1 MKKKRLD
8 SLLIERGIIQSRERA
23 KGLILSGDVRVNGNP
38 VNKAGTLIDE
48 DAEIK
53 LTGKDI
59 PYVSRGGLKLEKA
72 IKEFNINVKD
82 KVAIDVGASTGGF
95 TDCLLQYGVKK
106 VYAVDVGYGQ
116 LAWKLRKDPRVVVI
130 ERKNIRYIKPSDIRP
145 PLSPLLLKEGKGEVF
160 AELADIAT
168 IDVSFISLKLVLP
181 VVKNLLKENG
191 EIIALIKPQFEVG
204 RGEVG
209 KGGIVKDEEKHK
221 KVISEI
227 KSFAID
233 SGFKVLNVTKSPI
246 AGQKGNVE
254 FLIYLQK

>member
-1 MKKKRLD
+1 MRKKRLD
-8 SLLIERGIIQSRERA
+8 SLLVERGIIQSRERA

-48 DAEIK
+48 NAEIEI
-53 LTGKDI
+53 TKDI

-95 TDCLLQYGVKK
+95 TDCLIQYGAKK

-116 LAWKLRKDPRVVVI
+116 LAWKLRNDPRVVII
-130 ERKNIRYIKPSDIRP
+130 ERKNVRYIKPSDI
-145 PLSPLLLKEGKGEVF
+145 GEPV
-160 AELADIAT
+160 DIAT

-204 RGEVG
+204 KGEVG

-233 SGFKVLNVTKSPI
+233 SGFKVLNVTESPI

>member
-1 MKKKRLD
+1 MPKRRLD
-8 SLLIERGIIQSRERA
+8 NLLLERGIVQSRERA

-38 VNKAGTLIDE
+38 VNKAGILVDE

-130 ERKNIRYIKPSDIRP
+130 ERKNIRYIKPSDI
-145 PLSPLLLKEGKGEVF
+145 GEQV
-160 AELADIAT
+160 DIAT

-181 VVKNLLKENG
+181 AVKNLLKDNG
-191 EIIALIKPQFEVG
+191 EIIALIKPQFEIGKGEVG
-204 RGEVG
+204 RGGVVRE
-209 KGGIVKDEEKHK
+209 KEKHE

-233 SGFKVLNVTKSPI
+233 LGLKVLNVTESPI